1 MVKEMLVDFYR
12 NKGPVKPLSLNGAL
26 NAKSDRHYPLCN
38 KDPTFT
44 EGLWVCMCI
53 GKAQL
58 FFPLCCLFHHQVIPI
73 NGSLGQ

>member
-53 GKAQL
+53 GKA
-58 FFPLCCLFHHQVIPI
+58 
-73 NGSLGQ
+73 